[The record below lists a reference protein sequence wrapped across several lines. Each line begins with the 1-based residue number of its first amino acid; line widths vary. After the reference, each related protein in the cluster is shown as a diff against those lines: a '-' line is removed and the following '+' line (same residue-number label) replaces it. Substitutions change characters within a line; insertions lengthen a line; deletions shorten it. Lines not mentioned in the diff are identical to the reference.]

1 MEYLGWIKLHR
12 KLLSWEWYSNL
23 NVRVTFL
30 HLLLMANFEDKMW
43 QGTLIKRGSF
53 ITSYK
58 NLSKQIGISEMQ
70 IRSALKKLIL
80 TNEITIKT
88 TNKYTVVSIVSYD
101 LYQTDNKQNNKQ
113 QTNKKQT
120 SNKQIT
126 TTKESK
132 EIEEVKEINNNIV
145 AKATPPEKI
154 NYESFIDYFNGTCSN
169 FPKVLKITQKRKNAI
184 SVILKKYTK
193 QQIADALK
201 IANESEFL
209 TGDNNRGWK
218 ADFDFLIKEN
228 TITKIIEGSY
238 GKNKRNN
245 TKGATGDEL
254 RTIIEAH
261 FRD

>member
-1 MEYLGWIKLHR
+1 MNGYTLTRNWYNYKFSHPQKVKHIHSDMYFYIIDLWNRLGQKENFGLPTSITMEALGIGSYNTYKKALTELVEYGFIIVVQDSLNQHVSKIITLSAISKNDKATDEALDKAHIKATD
-12 KLLSWEWYSNL
+12 E
-23 NVRVTFL
+23 
-30 HLLLMANFEDKMW
+30 AIDKATDTIIE
-43 QGTLIKRGSF
+43 QRNK
-53 ITSYK
+53 
-58 NLSKQIGISEMQ
+58 E
-70 IRSALKKLIL
+70 
-80 TNEITIKT
+80 TIK
-88 TNKYTVVSIVSYD
+88 
-101 LYQTDNKQNNKQ
+101 QR
-113 QTNKKQT
+113 
-120 SNKQIT
+120 
-126 TTKESK
+126 
-132 EIEEVKEINNNIV
+132 NNIV

-154 NYESFIDYFNGTCSN
+154 NYESFIDYFNGTCTN

-254 RTIIEAH
+254 RAIVEAH